1 MSVTGTVPVVVIAGV
16 SERCGKTTLT
26 LGRLEALRGR
36 GLAVQAFRL
45 GPHVVDAAFHESL
58 LDSSSARTSSAP
70 QSQVTSPD
78 RRPPPRVSSVAR
90 EYRIELPSGRT
101 PEVREPP
108 DSEQIAHDRHL
119 ASHF

>member
-45 GPHVVDAAFHESL
+45 GPHVV
-58 LDSSSARTSSAP
+58 AP